1 MDPGVARLRRLSGMT
16 ARFYSRSAWSS
27 EMRLRIGTF
36 NVENLL
42 TRHRFSSG
50 ERGDTTAAMSL
61 FHFPRNDEREAVERS
76 LAVALEDDKRQMTAL
91 ALAEAQADLWML
103 QEVDSLASLQAF
115 FANYVHRIADH
126 RYGHFTL
133 IDGNDRRDIDIG
145 FAARRD
151 LLAPQQISVRSYK
164 DLSFAE
170 AGVHDRDLAALGI
183 DRSGKVFARDC
194 LQITLDFG
202 DRSLTLFGCHLKSM
216 NNGRDDGRQATL
228 PVRRAEARAVKHLVK
243 QRFGEGW
250 REANWIILGDL
261 NAYRFG
267 LGPLAERIDEGESG
281 IEPLLDH
288 FAVDPMEGLPQ
299 HERWTHFRRFWSEE
313 RQQLVETHM
322 PLDHILLSPA
332 LAAANPKPA
341 MQMIRRGLP
350 YRVPLDPRDTDRS
363 MARLAT
369 CADRYPRVGW
379 DRPKASDHC
388 PLTIDLAIPQE

>member
-1 MDPGVARLRRLSGMT
+1 
-16 ARFYSRSAWSS
+16 
-27 EMRLRIGTF
+27 MRLRVGTF

-42 TRHRFSSG
+42 TRHRFASG
-50 ERGDTTAAMSL
+50 ERGETAAAMSL
-61 FHFPRNDEREAVERS
+61 FHFPRADERDAVERS

-91 ALAEAQADLWML
+91 AIAEAQADLWML

-145 FAARRD
+145 FVARRD
-151 LLAPQQISVRSYK
+151 LLAPPRVAVRSHK

-170 AGVHDRDLAALGI
+170 AGVHDRDLATLGI

-194 LQITLDFG
+194 LQIDLDFG

-228 PVRRAEARAVKHLVK
+228 PVRRAEARTVKHLVK

-267 LGPLAERIDEGESG
+267 LGPLAQRIDEGESG
-281 IEPLLDH
+281 IEPLLDD
-288 FAVDPMEGLPQ
+288 FAVDPMENLPP

-350 YRVPLDPRDTDRS
+350 YRVPLDPRETDRS

-388 PLTIDLAIPQE
+388 PLTIDIAIPQE